1 MGLPPRAL
9 SITILRALRTAPSC
23 ISNTISGGKSASSS
37 NSLSTGDNPWGSSP
51 DGGVDLVPLPV
62 GAIRGGVDGADAGV
76 VSCLLCM
83 SFELDAL
90 ALAVEWSWATY
101 PIAITSTSPRPN
113 PGPMLIA
120 ERSAMHVG
128 EEVRGG
134 T

>member
-1 MGLPPRAL
+1 M
-9 SITILRALRTAPSC
+9 
-23 ISNTISGGKSASSS
+23 
-37 NSLSTGDNPWGSSP
+37 GSSP
-51 DGGVDLVPLPV
+51 DGGVDPVPLLV

-76 VSCLLCM
+76 VGCLLCV

-90 ALAVEWSWATY
+90 ALAAEWSWATC
-101 PIAITSTSPRPN
+101 PVVIASTSPRPN
-113 PGPMLIA
+113 HGPMIIA